1 MDSNPFQGLPMPK
14 YEGPEPTEIE
24 LRRIQ
29 KMIEAG
35 QFDELSK
42 EHQRWVT
49 RRLMPSLARYGAY
62 PPPSES

>member
-1 MDSNPFQGLPMPK
+1 MDTKSLQGLPMPK
-14 YEGPEPTEIE
+14 YDGAEPTEIE

-29 KMIEAG
+29 KMVEEG

-49 RRLMPSLARYGAY
+49 HRLLPSLARFGVY
-62 PPPSES
+62 PPPSQS